1 MGGLNRQN
9 RSMETIKKVPKQVS
23 GPRPFGRPQRAVE
36 QVSLWSASALLLA
49 GAWIWTGDKTTPEFD
64 AGLDSITAV
73 EIGTHINFLAGPE
86 LEGRD
91 TPSTGLTTGL
101 QHGAAKLERL
111 GYKGLGPDGA
121 FLIGWTYPTPLE
133 APIAKDCTATIQT
146 EGVEELRTLA
156 LNQDYVP
163 LPGANGAAA
172 GELVFLGFGIHA
184 PKDKYDD
191 LKGGKLKGK
200 VAMFF
205 SEEPRHKKV
214 LEGPEISSAAN
225 VYEKLKGLEDEGLAG
240 AVIIRRPVADN
251 EAKVKGA
258 EELEAPKVELG
269 FRHTWATWNDQNI
282 DRAMAAKLP
291 AIEIS
296 VALANELACVDLLK
310 LAGDMDKSAKTKRV
324 DLEGVSIAFDVKTD
338 KQTVEAHNLVGY
350 LEGSD
355 PELKKEVVVL
365 GAHFDHLGMDARGR
379 MAAGADDNA
388 SGSAALLEVAE
399 ALSLAKPRRS
409 IVIAGF
415 SGEEDGL
422 LGSRA
427 FCEFPP
433 IEKTSMIAMLNM
445 DMIGRGKD
453 SSVVVLGAEK
463 LRDMEKFLDRGDKLA
478 KTGIKKIVTNK
489 GQELWQRSDHY
500 SFYEAGVPVLFFFE
514 AVPITDNEDYHTWR
528 DTPELVN
535 IEKVT
540 NTARLVYNTA
550 WLIAQDDDRPRM
562 E

>member
-1 MGGLNRQN
+1 
-9 RSMETIKKVPKQVS
+9 
-23 GPRPFGRPQRAVE
+23 
-36 QVSLWSASALLLA
+36 
-49 GAWIWTGDKTTPEFD
+49 
-64 AGLDSITAV
+64 
-73 EIGTHINFLAGPE
+73 
-86 LEGRD
+86 
-91 TPSTGLTTGL
+91 
-101 QHGAAKLERL
+101 
-111 GYKGLGPDGA
+111 
-121 FLIGWTYPTPLE
+121 
-133 APIAKDCTATIQT
+133 
-146 EGVEELRTLA
+146 
-156 LNQDYVP
+156 
-163 LPGANGAAA
+163 
-172 GELVFLGFGIHA
+172 
-184 PKDKYDD
+184 
-191 LKGGKLKGK
+191 
-200 VAMFF
+200 
-205 SEEPRHKKV
+205 
-214 LEGPEISSAAN
+214 
-225 VYEKLKGLEDEGLAG
+225 
-240 AVIIRRPVADN
+240 
-251 EAKVKGA
+251 
-258 EELEAPKVELG
+258 
-269 FRHTWATWNDQNI
+269 
-282 DRAMAAKLP
+282 
-291 AIEIS
+291 
-296 VALANELACVDLLK
+296 
-310 LAGDMDKSAKTKRV
+310 MDKSAKTKRV